1 MARNFEINTFVN
13 LEDKKVYIRCTT
25 VKNKAIICDVLW
37 DIEANTQ
44 IFRMSF
50 KLPKY
55 IKENKAFITN
65 QTTIV
70 IDITNRFPFIR
81 AYEMSILMKEARLKY
96 KQTFANEILAY
107 HQANL
112 NRLKQEIGLDCVVEE
127 EEITIDK
134 QAINALISSI
144 NDEDFELSSLKKGIY
159 IHKGNKENIE
169 ELPF

>member
-13 LEDKKVYIRCTT
+13 LEDKKVYIRCVTA
-25 VKNKAIICDVLW
+25 KNKVIICDVLW
-37 DIEANTQ
+37 DINANAQT
-44 IFRMSF
+44 FRMYF

-55 IKENKAFITN
+55 IKENKAFTTS
-65 QTTIV
+65 QTTMV
-70 IDITNRFPFIR
+70 IDITDRFSFIR

-112 NRLKQEIGLDCVVEE
+112 DRLKQEIGLDCVVEE
-127 EEITIDK
+127 EEITVDK

-144 NDEDFELSSLKKGIY
+144 NDGGFELSSSKPGIY
-159 IHKGNKENIE
+159 KDIKENIE

>member
-1 MARNFEINTFVN
+1 MKRNFEINTYTSF
-13 LEDKKVYIRCTT
+13 EDKKVYIRCVTT
-25 VKNKAIICDVLW
+25 KNKVIICDVLW

-55 IKENKAFITN
+55 IKENRAFIIN
-65 QTTIV
+65 QTTVV

-81 AYEMSILMKEARLKY
+81 PYEMSVLMKEARLKY

-112 NRLKQEIGLDCVVEE
+112 DRLKQEIGLDCVVEE
-127 EEITIDK
+127 EEITVDK

-144 NDEDFELSSLKKGIY
+144 NDGGFELSSLKPGIY
-159 IHKGNKENIE
+159 KDIKENIE